1 MEYDHVIILL
11 KGLEIV
17 YMTLYQVIKIIQIYT
32 YILKKSIVGIQQNV
46 NDNLWVA
53 ELLVI
58 LICFLQF
65 FMFRNFFSDHILLL

>member
-1 MEYDHVIILL
+1 
-11 KGLEIV
+11 
-17 YMTLYQVIKIIQIYT
+17 MTLYQVIKIIQIYT

-46 NDNLWVA
+46 NDNFWVA

-65 FMFRNFFSDHILLL
+65 FMFCNFFSDHILLL